1 MIPPLPQMART
12 LMLPLKRT
20 AHDDVVAALADF
32 GSTKG
37 LSPEDLAIVLREGLE
52 AWELSGHVGDVL
64 RGALNVALR
73 FTPDILERLDGPAY
87 LRMYARLRTRSGDV
101 AGLTHSLARDLLS
114 RSTLIA
120 HLLREERLSC
130 SQIARVLASTDT
142 KLDVSYGSIAVVA
155 RELGMLPELPR
166 GSDYEALWNDDR
178 DLSLRLFPDSSA
190 EETNQ
195 IAAEAVEAWVQEADV
210 LNLLECLNPFQ
221 SAAAEPSWPYLQ
233 ILHWCLTPLE
243 YFDHPASY
251 LYEFKPRGQAGE
263 SLFRNY
269 PAVTGNPVLNNA
281 KAVETL
287 NQTWSRNRGGENAHA
302 LVALLGALEAIP
314 AVPRRE
320 AARVVRAWLWRVIEL
335 RTIEPNLLESTPTEA
350 GIELVTDFINA
361 HETNTQGVIEQRVVD
376 YLSYLSFG
384 WPGWR
389 PRGLGD
395 GVNASN
401 FSRRKLGDVEFTNV
415 DERSAIA
422 LEAHGGHLS
431 DTYVRSHQK
440 SLARIVKQRLEE
452 SWANLDDPSN
462 WSIRVIFVAHSRAAD
477 LPLSEVL
484 HGVPVIYEY
493 CNYAQLIDM
502 AHAESSE
509 QDRIAAF
516 EVYVLDAMNRRTVR
530 ESARERLRAIL
541 RGE

>member
-1 MIPPLPQMART
+1 
-12 LMLPLKRT
+12 MLPLKRT

-32 GSTKG
+32 GRIKG
-37 LSPEDLAIVLREGLE
+37 LSPEDLALVLQEGLE
-52 AWELSGHVGDVL
+52 AWELSGNVGDVL
-64 RGALNVALR
+64 RDALNVALR
-73 FTPDILERLDGPAY
+73 STPDVLERVDGPAY
-87 LRMYARLRTRSGDV
+87 LRMYTRLRTRSGDV

-114 RSTLIA
+114 RSALIA
-120 HLLREERLSC
+120 HLLKEERLSC
-130 SQIARVLASTDT
+130 SQIARLLASTDT

-166 GSDYEALWNDDR
+166 GSGYEDLWNRDR
-178 DLSLRLFPDSSA
+178 DLSLHLFPDSSV

-195 IAAEAVEAWVQEADV
+195 IAAEAVEAWVQEVDV
-210 LNLLECLNPFQ
+210 LNLLGCLNPFQ
-221 SAAAEPSWPYLQ
+221 SEAAEPSWPYLQ

-263 SLFRNY
+263 TLFRNY

-287 NQTWSRNRGGENAHA
+287 NQTWSRNRGGEDAHA

-335 RTIEPNLLESTPTEA
+335 RTIEPNLLESTPTQA
-350 GIELVTDFINA
+350 GIDLVTNFITA

-401 FSRRKLGDVEFTNV
+401 FSRHKLGDVEFTNV

-431 DTYVRSHQK
+431 ATYVRSHQK
-440 SLARIVKQRLEE
+440 SLARIVDQRLEE

-462 WSIRVIFVAHSRAAD
+462 WNIRVIFVAHSRSTD
-477 LPLSEVL
+477 LPLFDVL
-484 HGVPVIYEY
+484 HGVPVTYEY
-493 CNYAQLIDM
+493 LNYAQLIDM
-502 AHAESSE
+502 ANAESAE
-509 QDRIAAF
+509 HDRIAAF
-516 EVYVLDAMNRRTVR
+516 EVHVLDAMNRRTVR
-530 ESARERLRAIL
+530 ESARQRFREIL
-541 RGE
+541 SGEYP